1 MGTLRRW
8 LAYARTKVESTLKT
22 ANRDL
27 DELEA
32 QREAATADRPWVR
45 SDTEAPTFDEA
56 KARIEWE
63 AAQAA
68 RGADTDPPSAPAPSD
83 SPSSPTGQD
92 AETVAAQLELEERQ
106 RESAARLDAIRAELG
121 IEPDDKAG
129 G

>member
-1 MGTLRRW
+1 MAFLDIPLAW
-8 LAYARTKVESTLKT
+8 LGGQHKIRGGVHPEPRK
-22 ANRDL
+22 
-27 DELEA
+27 
-32 QREAATADRPWVR
+32 AATADRPWVR